1 MEKCRVVVK
10 ITVKVICFN
19 LLKMEIVSDA
29 AVRFKAPEMRW
40 LLIIAYLLDLN
51 GEYNSISSH
60 QRF

>member
-1 MEKCRVVVK
+1 MEKFRVVVK

-29 AVRFKAPEMRW
+29 AVRFKAPKMRW

-51 GEYNSISSH
+51 VE
-60 QRF
+60 